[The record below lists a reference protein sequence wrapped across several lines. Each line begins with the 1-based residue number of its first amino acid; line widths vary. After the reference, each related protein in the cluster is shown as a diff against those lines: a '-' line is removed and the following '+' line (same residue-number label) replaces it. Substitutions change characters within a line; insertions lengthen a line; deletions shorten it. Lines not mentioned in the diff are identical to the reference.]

1 MENKVK
7 ITTKSGLI
15 FDGTPI
21 SIKKPIIEEDEFS
34 TDPSWWRIKEENSKY
49 IFRCLSGALA
59 GGECRTEITKEE
71 FDKLHTGEITA
82 TDICHK
88 YNIG

>member
-1 MENKVK
+1 MEKTVK

-15 FDGTPI
+15 FEGAAISVKPPI
-21 SIKKPIIEEDEFS
+21 LKEGEFS
-34 TDPSWWRIKEENSKY
+34 TDPSWWRVKEENGKY
-49 IFRCLSGALA
+49 LFRCLSGALA
-59 GGECRTEITKEE
+59 GGECKTEITKEE

-82 TDICHK
+82 KDICYK